1 MNHSPRDG
9 KSPTVVW
16 RWRWKAFGVFF
27 FRKEMMSWQQHCDW
41 VGDSKLDCRPCTV
54 FFSVRITINK
64 PCFFSSRRG
73 VNNVSNKTGAF
84 RWFFRDILEVDKNST
99 TVCGKKGFLQFKR
112 GTKVTEKLIWSK
124 RIHSFF
130 TSLSTGESGKT
141 RWSRSIEVFFW
152 FLEMLCLC
160 GIKWMAWAST
170 QRIVVGKVQW
180 VT

>member
-1 MNHSPRDG
+1 MASHPLWCEG
-9 KSPTVVW
+9 EGEKLLE
-16 RWRWKAFGVFF
+16 FFF

-54 FFSVRITINK
+54 FFRWES
-64 PCFFSSRRG
+64 PSRQG

-99 TVCGKKGFLQFKR
+99 TLCGKKGFLQFKR